1 MTIKRGAS
9 QPVVDHTGI
18 SYPSIGAMCRH
29 YGISSVTYRARRLHN
44 WTMENALTKPVK
56 EPVSDHL
63 GNKYDS
69 VNTMCHS
76 YHIDRKAFAKRIDE
90 GWPLKDA
97 LTVRQKKHGAVD
109 HLGNHFRSVKEMCGH
124 YGIKTRAYHYRLK
137 QGWTVERALTIP
149 AKNME
154 YEGFSVDAFA
164 FQDHEGTAYYEC
176 KCKNCGYADI
186 LTYDEMAEHHLKH
199 K

>member
-1 MTIKRGAS
+1 MKAGWTLERALTEPEHSILPAE
-9 QPVVDHTGI
+9 DHMGTV
-18 SYPSIGAMCRH
+18 YPSTRKMCKKYRISQDLFRH
-29 YGISSVTYRARRLHN
+29 RI
-44 WTMENALTKPVK
+44 
-56 EPVSDHL
+56 
-63 GNKYDS
+63 
-69 VNTMCHS
+69 
-76 YHIDRKAFAKRIDE
+76 RK
-90 GWPLKDA
+90 GMSLKDA
-97 LTVRQKKHGAVD
+97 LT
-109 HLGNHFRSVKEMCGH
+109 
-124 YGIKTRAYHYRLK
+124 T
-137 QGWTVERALTIP
+137 P